1 MINGNA
7 FMHLTNNTHPYKLQS
22 MKTTLSERLFQAMS
36 VRNISQSALAKAAG
50 MAQPTI
56 WRLVKGQS
64 QGTTKLVDIANAL
77 SVNVEWLANGSGDMD
92 SSQGV
97 KDLSALCN
105 NATHTNFFPVE
116 LWSDNNRPTGEFI
129 YAPNAIK
136 SKTCQAYV
144 LKRNSGCLE
153 APAGTIIVVDIDEL
167 PGNGDLVYAHVNGG
181 YSVYR
186 FVDGGPM
193 GFLSVDDKRVPLVEV
208 SSDSGII
215 GVVVFLLRDLK
226 RRK

>member
-1 MINGNA
+1 MIQDNSIMN
-7 FMHLTNNTHPYKLQS
+7 LTNNTYPYKLHI
-22 MKTTLSERLFQAMS
+22 MKTTLSERLIQAMS
-36 VRNISQSALAKAAG
+36 ARNISQGALAKAAG

-64 QGTTKLVDIANAL
+64 QGTTKLVDLANAL
-77 SVNVEWLANGSGDMD
+77 SVNIEWLANGSGDMD

-97 KDLSALCN
+97 RDLSTLHS

-129 YAPNAIK
+129 YAPNSIK

-144 LKRNSGCLE
+144 LKRNSGCAE
-153 APAGTIIVVDIDEL
+153 APAGTIIIVDIDER

-186 FVDGGPM
+186 FVDGGLM
-193 GFLSVDDKRVPLVEV
+193 GFLSVDDERVPLLEV
-208 SSDSGII
+208 ASDSGII